1 MFLSIF
7 EDMTEIRLS
16 SIDPDCDLFN
26 LLVNGEQPKVVTAN
40 LHNTVEKKTIISAT
54 PLTFAW
60 QAQTQ
65 GTLHSSSLQF
75 QLPPQQQ
82 FQLPTHQCHAQKF

>member
-1 MFLSIF
+1 MFFSIF

-40 LHNTVEKKTIISAT
+40 LHNTVEKR
-54 PLTFAW
+54 
-60 QAQTQ
+60 Q
-65 GTLHSSSLQF
+65 
-75 QLPPQQQ
+75 
-82 FQLPTHQCHAQKF
+82 